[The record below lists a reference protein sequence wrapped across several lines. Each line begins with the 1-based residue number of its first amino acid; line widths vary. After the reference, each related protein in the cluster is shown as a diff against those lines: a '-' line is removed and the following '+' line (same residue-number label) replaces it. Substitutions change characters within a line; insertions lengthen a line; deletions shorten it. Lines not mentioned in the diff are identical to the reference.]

1 MSFAEIFD
9 VWYKIV
15 HWCWFWVHSIGLSLW
30 HTFAIKCTGFCSCS
44 RVGALI
50 FYQGDLWGGENP
62 EWNVLADSWG
72 ESENQGGESF
82 CTREHLA
89 RPIFLPPRCL
99 LYSFIPL
106 LPISLTLR
114 HHSLY
119 RSRTRSNLSLVVY
132 ENNLPPT
139 LILVCATR
147 HSRVD
152 VGDSVPVS
160 WLDRCDPGE

>member
-72 ESENQGGESF
+72 ESENQGGE
-82 CTREHLA
+82 
-89 RPIFLPPRCL
+89 FLYQGAPGTANLPSSPMPFI
-99 LYSFIPL
+99 LYSPF
-106 LPISLTLR
+106 LPISLTPR

>member
-72 ESENQGGESF
+72 ESENQGGE
-82 CTREHLA
+82 
-89 RPIFLPPRCL
+89 FLYQGAPGTANLPSSPMPFIL
-99 LYSFIPL
+99 LYTFAANFSHPATPLFISEQDQVKPKFSCL
-106 LPISLTLR
+106 WEQFAPNFNTCLCHKTF
-114 HHSLY
+114 
-119 RSRTRSNLSLVVY
+119 
-132 ENNLPPT
+132 
-139 LILVCATR
+139 
-147 HSRVD
+147 
-152 VGDSVPVS
+152 
-160 WLDRCDPGE
+160 